1 MMQAVF
7 TNGQQPSRTDEL
19 RSGLLKGVIPDRD
32 TAMRMESEE
41 DRFEAARE
49 QVQRALQRVDE
60 ELSALRQA
68 VRYTSSSDSLLQQEG
83 SGA

>member
-7 TNGQQPSRTDEL
+7 TNGQQHNRTDEL
-19 RSGLLKGVIPDRD
+19 RSGLLKGVIPDSA
-32 TAMRMESEE
+32 TALHMASEE
-41 DRFEAARE
+41 DRFDAARE

-68 VRYTSSSDSLLQQEG
+68 VQCTSANNPLLQQEG
-83 SGA
+83 SRA